1 MSLQSWPL
9 VGVVGAVAVA
19 AAGTGFQALV
29 TLFQTLKIGGVTE
42 VSYQVVPLL
51 GLVGAAEPAGAP
63 EVGTHAVPFHTFSTG
78 GVAVVLYQVVPL
90 EGLVGA
96 VVPEGADDVGTQ
108 FVPL

>member
-1 MSLQSWPL
+1 ME
-9 VGVVGAVAVA
+9 AVA
-19 AAGTGFQALV
+19 GIGFQELV
-29 TLFQTLKIGGVTE
+29 TLFHTLKMGGVTL

-63 EVGTHAVPFHTFSTG
+63 LTGTQAVPFQTLRTG
-78 GVAVVLYQVVPL
+78 GVAVVSYQVVPL

-96 VVPEGADDVGTQ
+96 VVPEGAEEVGTQ